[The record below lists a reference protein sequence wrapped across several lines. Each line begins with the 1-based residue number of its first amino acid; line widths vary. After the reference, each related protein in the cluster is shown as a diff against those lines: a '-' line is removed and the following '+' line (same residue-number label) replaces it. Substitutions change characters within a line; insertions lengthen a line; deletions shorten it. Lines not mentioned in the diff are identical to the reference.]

1 MTIGRT
7 VGLGLIGSAT
17 TMLVRN
23 ATRRAMHTPEG
34 ITRLPR
40 AAKRGRGI
48 GTVLVLAAAAGALLA
63 LADVLQEQRH
73 HQTQP

>member
-1 MTIGRT
+1 MRMGRT

-17 TMLVRN
+17 TMLVRR

-40 AAKRGRGI
+40 ATKQNHGI
-48 GTVLVLAAAAGALLA
+48 GSVIVLAAAAGAMLA
-63 LADVLQEQRH
+63 LADVLQEQRTR
-73 HQTQP
+73 QT